1 MIGITFF
8 TVDNYLNLIA
18 LSSTLLVYNT
28 NYINI
33 PNGDHYGGSPF
44 VGTRN
49 TNSKIVESS
58 KNTNTTHKTKTKNT
72 ATATV
77 TYDAVASA
85 SASDVITAKIV
96 NIADDFDLP
105 SASESQLASRESGS
119 SSSSSSSQ
127 SNTNNKNNTRLDCG
141 KKKCFISSLAYP
153 NDIGYLVGTY
163 KDYEQQLIKFIKAW
177 KFTKWIDEQFSDNS
191 NWKQKRKRK
200 RKRSYHFYINERP
213 TIVELSNTTLTKLND
228 LAYKTNQKR

>member
-8 TVDNYLNLIA
+8 TVNNYLNLIS
-18 LSSTLLVYNT
+18 LSSTLFVYNT
-28 NYINI
+28 
-33 PNGDHYGGSPF
+33 DHYGGSPF
-44 VGTRN
+44 VETRN
-49 TNSKIVESS
+49 NNNKIVESS
-58 KNTNTTHKTKTKNT
+58 TDSTTQTAETKNT

-77 TYDAVASA
+77 TYDAVASL
-85 SASDVITAKIV
+85 SASDVITAKFV
-96 NIADDFDLP
+96 TIADDFDLP
-105 SASESQLASRESGS
+105 SASESQLASIS
-119 SSSSSSSQ
+119 SSSSIPQ
-127 SNTNNKNNTRLDCG
+127 SNNNNTRLDCG

-191 NWKQKRKRK
+191 NSKQKRKRK

-228 LAYKTNQKR
+228 LAYNTNQKKKI